1 MPTHF
6 KGTDRERRTL
16 NAFIKL
22 TRAAETINARLSR
35 KLAEE
40 NLTVSQL
47 GILEAL
53 LHIGPQN
60 QRELGSKI
68 LKSGGNI
75 TLVIDN
81 LEKRGFVIRETD
93 PNDRRAMIIKL
104 TKEGDTFISDYF
116 PRHLENI
123 MYEFE
128 PLDDKELE
136 ELGSLC
142 KKVGLKE

>member
-1 MPTHF
+1 MPTHYN
-6 KGTDRERRTL
+6 GSEREIQTL

-22 TRAAETINARLSR
+22 TRAAETINSRLNR

-40 NLTVSQL
+40 SLTVSQL

-60 QRELGSKI
+60 QRELGAKI

-81 LEKRGFVIRETD
+81 LEKRGLVKRETD
-93 PNDRRAMIIKL
+93 PHDRRALIVSL
-104 TKEGDTFISDYF
+104 TAEGNTFISDFF
-116 PRHLENI
+116 PRHLKNI
-123 MYEFE
+123 IEEFK
-128 PLDDKELE
+128 PLDSE
-136 ELGSLC
+136 ELIELGRLC
-142 KKVGLKE
+142 KKVGLKD

>member
-1 MPTHF
+1 MPTHYS
-6 KGTDRERRTL
+6 GSERETDTL

-22 TRAAETINARLSR
+22 TRAAESINSRLSR

-81 LEKRGFVIRETD
+81 LEKRGLVRRETD
-93 PNDRRAMIIKL
+93 PHDRRAMIVSL
-104 TKEGDTFISDYF
+104 TDEGNDFISDFF
-116 PRHLENI
+116 PRHLKNI
-123 MYEFE
+123 IEEFE
-128 PLDDKELE
+128 PLETE
-136 ELGSLC
+136 ELIELGRLC
-142 KKVGLKE
+142 KKVGLKD